1 MGIYGNIITKKND
14 LIEEESTFDINSQS
28 IEVQLEYYRE
38 LVSLYE
44 NSEVLFEN
52 TDESITEGF
61 NHDIRQEWIDIKDEL
76 KGNKKKVERLMK
88 DGEYKKALKIVD
100 ETIKVAKK
108 AKDNINNMDYTTAR
122 NIGSYLL
129 YVAKC
134 MMFWPAALISNV
146 LIPAKQVERDNK
158 QVKKGELTTAAKWN
172 TTRRVYINK
181 IETFIEKLE
190 SLKKQIENKMKEKK

>member
-14 LIEEESTFDINSQS
+14 LIEEETTFDINSQS

-52 TDESITEGF
+52 TDESVTEGF

-76 KGNKKKVERLMK
+76 KNNKKKVEALIK
-88 DGEYKKALKIVD
+88 VEEYKKALKVIED
-100 ETIKVAKK
+100 SIKIAKK
-108 AKDNINNMDYTTAR
+108 AKSNINNMDYTTAR
-122 NIGSYLL
+122 NVGSFMLNFAKVMML
-129 YVAKC
+129 WVGVANIYHSARQDKRDKEDVEKGKLSSSAR
-134 MMFWPAALISNV
+134 WNV
-146 LIPAKQVERDNK
+146 
-158 QVKKGELTTAAKWN
+158 
-172 TTRRVYINK
+172 TRQVYIDK
-181 IETFIEKLE
+181 IETFIENLE